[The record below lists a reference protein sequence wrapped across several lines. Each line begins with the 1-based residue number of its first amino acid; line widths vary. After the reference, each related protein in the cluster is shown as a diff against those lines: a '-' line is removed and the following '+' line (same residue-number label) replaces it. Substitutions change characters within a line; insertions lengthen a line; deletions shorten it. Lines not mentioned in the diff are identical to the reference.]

1 MTATTSETPVR
12 SILMKDDQLM
22 EKFLRSR
29 LKKEQE
35 FEFRTPEEIIIG
47 FLSAIDDK
55 WVQVCETDT
64 LDAWLIRVEN
74 LLSVKT
80 TMKTLDDIEPK
91 KRKEI
96 RRFCGM
102 MFKIAKGSTME
113 PAGQVG

>member
-1 MTATTSETPVR
+1 MTATKSETPVR
-12 SILMKDDQLM
+12 SIMMTDNQLM
-22 EKFLRSR
+22 EKFLRAR

-35 FEFRTPEEIIIG
+35 FEFRTPEEIVIG
-47 FLSAIDDK
+47 FLSAVDEK

-80 TMKTLDDIEPK
+80 TQKNLEDIEPR

-96 RRFCGM
+96 KRFCGM

-113 PAGQVG
+113 PAGQVV